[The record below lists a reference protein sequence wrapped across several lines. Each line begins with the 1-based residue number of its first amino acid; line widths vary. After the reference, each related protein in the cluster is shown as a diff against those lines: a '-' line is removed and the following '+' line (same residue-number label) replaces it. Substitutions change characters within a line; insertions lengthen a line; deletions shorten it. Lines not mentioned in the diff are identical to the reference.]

1 MIMDTNDLNSFW
13 DEEYGDNKNKK
24 GSKKKKTS
32 TKKAVSNSFD
42 DDNYYDK
49 KKSSSIA
56 KIVAIIVGIVAII
69 GIAVG
74 ASLAVKHMN
83 EQNVESETVAET
95 TVAAKEPTVVGD
107 TAYYELESGEYVCGT
122 DFESGTYNIEVQDGG
137 GKYGLCQ
144 VIVRKSNGML
154 KESFEIGDATGTN
167 EKEYSFENGES
178 IKVSYSVKMVQK

>member
-24 GSKKKKTS
+24 GSKNKKTS

-49 KKSSSIA
+49 KKSSSVA
-56 KIVAIIVGIVAII
+56 KIVAIIVAII

-122 DFESGTYNIEVQDGG
+122 DFEVGTYNIEVQDGG

-154 KESFEIGDATGTN
+154 KESFEIGDATGVN
-167 EKEYSFENGES
+167 EKDYSFENGES

>member
-1 MIMDTNDLNSFW
+1 
-13 DEEYGDNKNKK
+13 GDNKNKK

-32 TKKAVSNSFD
+32 TKQAVSNSFD

-49 KKSSSIA
+49 KELSSVA
-56 KIVAIIVGIVAII
+56 KLVAIIVGIVAII
-69 GIAVG
+69 GIAAG

-95 TVAAKEPTVVGD
+95 TIAAKEPTVVGD

-137 GKYGLCQ
+137 G
-144 VIVRKSNGML
+144 
-154 KESFEIGDATGTN
+154 
-167 EKEYSFENGES
+167 
-178 IKVSYSVKMVQK
+178 

>member
-1 MIMDTNDLNSFW
+1 MDTNDLNSFW

-42 DDNYYDK
+42 DDDNYYDK
-49 KKSSSIA
+49 KKSSSVA
-56 KIVAIIVGIVAII
+56 KIVAIIVGIVAVI

-83 EQNVESETVAET
+83 EQNIESETVAET
-95 TVAAKEPTVVGD
+95 TVAAEKPTVVGD

-122 DFESGTYNIEVQDGG
+122 DFESGTYNIEVQDDG

-154 KESFEIGDATGTN
+154 KESFELGNATGVN

-178 IKVSYSVKMVQK
+178 IKVSYSVKVVQK

>member
-49 KKSSSIA
+49 KKSSSVA

-95 TVAAKEPTVVGD
+95 TVAAKEP
-107 TAYYELESGEYVCGT
+107 YE
-122 DFESGTYNIEVQDGG
+122 
-137 GKYGLCQ
+137 
-144 VIVRKSNGML
+144 
-154 KESFEIGDATGTN
+154 
-167 EKEYSFENGES
+167 
-178 IKVSYSVKMVQK
+178 